1 MTEQVTILTA
11 AAVRTMD
18 DAVPTGTAVAIR
30 GDKILAVGTPEGL
43 QATYPGAEIDD
54 RYADQVLAPG
64 FVEAH
69 SHMGGEMMSN
79 PNYLGY
85 FPRTSPDGTP
95 LPGAQSWEGVID
107 ALKTWDAALP
117 AGVPLMA
124 RGLDM
129 LFHPGCVLDRHAL
142 DEVSSTRP
150 IFINHASGHV
160 STANTVLL
168 KAAGYSEE
176 TDIEGVVKGVDGFPT
191 GELQE
196 MEAMMPIM
204 ALAGVDMSKG
214 MTTEAGMYM
223 FAADARNQGCTT
235 ATDLASFD
243 AVRPGGLDLLA
254 DVTSRDDFSLRL
266 VPATFGGMTKSAEEA
281 QQMAG
286 LVASVQD
293 KGNAKLHLGT
303 VKLMLD
309 GSIQQYT
316 AKLQDPGYVCNHD
329 AGIWNTDAETF
340 RAQVSAFHKA
350 GLNIHVHCNGD
361 EATEVFCD
369 AVEDVLADS
378 PRWNHRHTV
387 THSQLT
393 TRAQYKR
400 MAELGMCANI
410 FSNHI
415 WYWGDQHIDLTVGP
429 DRVQRMNA
437 ARTALDS
444 GVAIALHCD
453 TPVTPLDPLATAS
466 YAAERRTPTGRSWGD
481 AERISVKEAL
491 EAVTIGAAYI
501 LKLDHL
507 VGSIV
512 PGKYADFAVLDRDP
526 LEVSEPKE
534 LRDITVLGTVV
545 GGAHF
550 PSPVAATV

>member
-1 MTEQVTILTA
+1 MTETVTILTA
-11 AAVRTMD
+11 KLVRTLD
-18 DAVPTGTAVAIR
+18 DAVPTGTAVAVR
-30 GDKILAVGTPEGL
+30 GDRILAVSDVEQLLT
-43 QATYPGAEIDD
+43 AYPGAEVDD

-69 SHMGGEMMSN
+69 SHMGGHMES
-79 PNYLGY
+79 PFFLGY
-85 FPRTSPDGTP
+85 FPRTMPDGTP
-95 LPGAQSWEGVID
+95 LPGAQSWQGVLD
-107 ALKTWDAALP
+107 ALKAWDAELP
-117 AGVPLMA
+117 EGEILNA

-129 LFHPGCVLDRHAL
+129 LFHPGETLDRHAL
-142 DEVSSTRP
+142 DSVSSTRG
-150 IFINHASGHV
+150 IYVIHASGHV
-160 STANTVLL
+160 ATANSVLL
-168 KAAGYSEE
+168 EKAGYGAD
-176 TDIEGVVKGVDGFPT
+176 TDIEGVIKGEDGLPT

-196 MEAMMPIM
+196 LGAMMPVM
-204 ALAGVDMSKG
+204 AALGMDLSKG
-214 MTTEAGMYM
+214 MTSEKGMYD
-223 FAADARNQGCTT
+223 FAADARNHGCTT

-243 AVRPGGLDLLA
+243 AVRPGGLGLLTE
-254 DVTSRDDFSLRL
+254 VTSREDFSLRL
-266 VPATFGGMTKSAEEA
+266 VPATFGGMTTSAEEA

-286 LVASVQD
+286 LVKSIQD

-309 GSIQQYT
+309 GSIQQHT
-316 AKLQDPGYVCNHD
+316 AKLQDPGYVCGHD
-329 AGIWNTDAETF
+329 DGIWNTDAETF

-369 AVEDVLADS
+369 AVEEVLAEA

-393 TRAQYKR
+393 TRAQYRR

-415 WYWGDQHIDLTVGP
+415 WYWGDQHIDLTVGQ

-437 ARTALDS
+437 ARTALDA
-444 GVAIALHCD
+444 GVTIALHCD

-491 EAVTIGAAYI
+491 EAITIGPAYV

-507 VGSIV
+507 IGSIV

-526 LEVSEPKE
+526 FEVAEAKE
-534 LRDITVLGTVV
+534 LRDIAVLGTVV
-545 GGAHF
+545 GGVHF
-550 PSPVAATV
+550 PSPVPATV